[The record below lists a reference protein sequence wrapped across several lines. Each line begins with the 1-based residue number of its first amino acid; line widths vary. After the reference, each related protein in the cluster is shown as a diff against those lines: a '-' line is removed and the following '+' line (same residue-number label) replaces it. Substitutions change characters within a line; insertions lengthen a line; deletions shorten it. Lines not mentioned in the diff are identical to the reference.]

1 MRGDERHTVR
11 DSDSER
17 GTNPLRLDRRQQV
30 EGRADLLGEAALV
43 PMGSSPKVFSHALA
57 DCQERVLLVPSTCA
71 PPRLRAMVSTH
82 SRDNDEGSSHFRR
95 RRGGVRRHVGCGE
108 MGVAVTHVTVSWIN
122 SKGTTFGL
130 SQKGQTFACAVRVRV
145 NLSSSK

>member
-57 DCQERVLLVPSTCA
+57 DCQELVLQYSTFFLFKCLHSELLKSVNYFDLLNRVSLFSDQP
-71 PPRLRAMVSTH
+71 
-82 SRDNDEGSSHFRR
+82 
-95 RRGGVRRHVGCGE
+95 
-108 MGVAVTHVTVSWIN
+108 
-122 SKGTTFGL
+122 
-130 SQKGQTFACAVRVRV
+130 
-145 NLSSSK
+145 

>member
-1 MRGDERHTVR
+1 MRSDERHTVR

-17 GTNPLRLDRRQQV
+17 GTYPLHLDRRQQV
-30 EGRADLLGEAALV
+30 ERRADLIGEAALV
-43 PMGSSPKVFSHALA
+43 PMGSSSKAFSHALA
-57 DCQERVLLVPSTCA
+57 DCQDPVLLVPSSLA

-82 SRDNDEGSSHFRR
+82 NRDNDEGSGHFRR

-122 SKGTTFGL
+122 SKSTQPLGYRRKGTN
-130 SQKGQTFACAVRVRV
+130 VRVR
-145 NLSSSK
+145 SS